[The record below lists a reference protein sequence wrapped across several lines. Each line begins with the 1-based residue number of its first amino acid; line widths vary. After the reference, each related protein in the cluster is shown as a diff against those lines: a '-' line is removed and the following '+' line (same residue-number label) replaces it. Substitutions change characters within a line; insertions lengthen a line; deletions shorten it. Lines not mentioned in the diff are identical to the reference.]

1 MHLDERVDV
10 ARDRNA
16 TRPSEHVVPA
26 DVFERMSTK
35 FEPPSTN
42 KAWDQSL
49 VATAMPLTLEQLD
62 DKFVQTVLSAIT
74 TGLDADVKRLGAQ
87 KQLQEQ
93 RDQLEGL
100 KGSLAAFRSLLT
112 CV

>member
-1 MHLDERVDV
+1 
-10 ARDRNA
+10 
-16 TRPSEHVVPA
+16 
-26 DVFERMSTK
+26 
-35 FEPPSTN
+35 
-42 KAWDQSL
+42 
-49 VATAMPLTLEQLD
+49 
-62 DKFVQTVLSAIT
+62 VLSAIT